1 MNSGKGSD
9 TKTLKLKANSIRQDI
24 VRMLVESKSGH
35 PAGSL
40 GMADVL
46 SALYF
51 GVMKHD
57 PKNPQSPDRDRLV
70 LSNAHICP
78 VLYATLS
85 EAGYFPK
92 EKLLSLRKL
101 GSSLQ
106 GHPHLGAL
114 PGIETS
120 GGPLGQGISQALGM
134 AIVSKRERRT
144 WRVFALLGDGELNE
158 GQVWE
163 AMMLAG
169 KFKLDNLIAI
179 IDRNNIQI
187 DGTTDDVL
195 PLEPLADKCRAFG
208 WHTIEIDGNDIQAV
222 VSACE
227 SAKATKGKPTMI
239 IAKTVSGKGVSFM
252 ERKFGWHGKSPSKE
266 DGNAAIKEL
275 MEERRRLEGM

>member
-195 PLEPLADKCRAFG
+195 PLEPLADKCRSFG
-208 WHTIEIDGNDIQAV
+208 WHTIEIDGNDAKAV
-222 VSACE
+222 MDACE
-227 SAKATKGKPTMI
+227 SAKGAKGKPTMV
-239 IAKTVSGKGVSFM
+239 IAKTIPGKGVSFM
-252 ERKFGWHGKSPSKE
+252 EKKFGWHGKTPNKE
-266 DGNAAIKEL
+266 DGEKAISEL
-275 MEERRRLEGM
+275 LEERKKLEGM